1 MRRKPNAS
9 EVIPT
14 GRWKAPEAQKVLA
27 RWRASGLSATAF
39 ARVNGLANPQRLCW
53 WRKRLAESDAEALAP
68 LTFIP
73 AVVTGAGAAAGTIVR
88 LPGGVALEVTDV
100 TAVPTSWIA
109 ALAAE
114 LKRQS

>member
-1 MRRKPNAS
+1 VESP
-9 EVIPT
+9 
-14 GRWKAPEAQKVLA
+14 G
-27 RWRASGLSATAF
+27 G
-39 ARVNGLANPQRLCW
+39 
-53 WRKRLAESDAEALAP
+53 AESACPLAGEWLVGERVRACERVGEPAAAVLVAQAPGRADAVALAP

-73 AVVTGAGAAAGTIVR
+73 AAVTGAGAAAATIVR